1 MCLWALGF
9 SFRSICWNFPNWISA
24 ALIHSGTGSII
35 VVDFVGKKSKYSP
48 GCLST
53 INYFVIFMIWL
64 KNSTVFWLGEGII
77 CVSGLMYLWHWSLSD
92 FIKNRIFLVVLVM
105 PNINVRLE
113 AKHFVYL
120 LSLHSLCGRT
130 ILLGLPSS
138 VVVFLL
144 FMLYTNRNYNS
155 CLLLSFAFVNFY
167 VRVLLTL

>member
-1 MCLWALGF
+1 MSVSVRFLLPFNMLELPKLNICRSHPLWNWKHYRCGF
-9 SFRSICWNFPNWISA
+9 C
-24 ALIHSGTGSII
+24 GE
-35 VVDFVGKKSKYSP
+35 KSKYSP

-53 INYFVIFMIWL
+53 INYFEIFMIWL

-144 FMLYTNRNYNS
+144 FMLYTNRNYIS